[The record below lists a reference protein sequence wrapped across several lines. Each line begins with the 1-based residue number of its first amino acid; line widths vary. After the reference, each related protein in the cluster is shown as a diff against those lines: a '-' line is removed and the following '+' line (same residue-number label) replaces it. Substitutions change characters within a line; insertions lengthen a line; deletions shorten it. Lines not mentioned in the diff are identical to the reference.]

1 MLLVKKFLIV
11 ITIIIFLVIIWRLI
25 IIRLN
30 LQNISETEGFSLFS
44 SAKDNE
50 VTSLESK
57 SKINIKN
64 TDVSGVL
71 NLPLKELCVKAS
83 YNSASSGNYVNT
95 SMLQY
100 VINRGVRYLDFEVFY
115 ISDNG
120 KEDGHFKPVVSTSTD
135 PTFMVLNSENTVLL
149 DTVLISAVAN
159 AFSSP
164 CPNYGDPLFINLR
177 IKSNNTD
184 VYKAVA
190 SSIDNSIKGKI
201 FVDHNPNAS
210 YILDNV
216 TTQKAKKVTKDTLL
230 KDIKGSVVLSID
242 KTIFPNYTNYTKCD
256 ASGTNCYDL
265 TNYTNIHTGSQDMN
279 LILYN
284 MLSTVPTI
292 QINDDNLHTT
302 VQTITVTIPDNLY
315 LMNPSNN
322 NPDYA
327 DCVLKYSCQIVP
339 YRFYH
344 NDTALEKYEKFFNAN
359 GAAFVPL
366 SVAISHFMNK
376 YQ

>member
-149 DTVLISAVAN
+149 DTV
-159 AFSSP
+159 
-164 CPNYGDPLFINLR
+164 
-177 IKSNNTD
+177 
-184 VYKAVA
+184 
-190 SSIDNSIKGKI
+190 
-201 FVDHNPNAS
+201 
-210 YILDNV
+210 
-216 TTQKAKKVTKDTLL
+216 
-230 KDIKGSVVLSID
+230 
-242 KTIFPNYTNYTKCD
+242 
-256 ASGTNCYDL
+256 
-265 TNYTNIHTGSQDMN
+265 
-279 LILYN
+279 
-284 MLSTVPTI
+284 
-292 QINDDNLHTT
+292 
-302 VQTITVTIPDNLY
+302 
-315 LMNPSNN
+315 
-322 NPDYA
+322 
-327 DCVLKYSCQIVP
+327 
-339 YRFYH
+339 
-344 NDTALEKYEKFFNAN
+344 
-359 GAAFVPL
+359 
-366 SVAISHFMNK
+366 
-376 YQ
+376 